1 MALTL
6 ALFAAIPAWAQDK
19 PGAAPPAEPMPAMPG
34 MNMPGIDH
42 PASPGDSKDK
52 PAQPENMQH
61 EHGKDMQGMQDMQD
75 MAGMDHDH
83 GMSMHAMLGPYGMSR
98 EASGT
103 SWQPESTP
111 HEGLHADRGPWQLM
125 LHGDAMLVYSDQAG
139 RTRDTKT
146 FSENM
151 LMGMASRS
159 LGLGRLGFRAM
170 LSAEPYTIGR
180 SGFPLVLQTGETANG
195 VTPLVDRQ
203 HPHDL
208 FMELAATYSLPV
220 GEKSSVFA
228 YVAEPGEPALG
239 PPTFMHRF
247 SGMENPEVPLAH
259 HWLDSTHI
267 SFGVA
272 TLGWISGGWKLEG
285 SAFNGHEPDQNRT
298 NIERPRLNSY
308 SFRASYQPAP
318 NWSLQASFGHLDSPE
333 QLEPGVDSNRSTAS
347 AIYNRPLAEGNWQTM
362 FAWGRNDRNPGRATN
377 ALLLESAASLWQRHT
392 LLGRVERLEN
402 DELIGNGQVAVV
414 EKFSLGYIYDVL
426 HASPLRAGVGVLG
439 SLSRVPEDLVPRYGS
454 RNLSSFMVFLRLR
467 LAGHS
472 MESTDSTD
480 SSMKM

>member
-1 MALTL
+1 
-6 ALFAAIPAWAQDK
+6 
-19 PGAAPPAEPMPAMPG
+19 MPDMPG
-34 MNMPGIDH
+34 MPG
-42 PASPGDSKDK
+42 
-52 PAQPENMQH
+52 
-61 EHGKDMQGMQDMQD
+61 
-75 MAGMDHDH
+75 MAGMDHSH

-111 HEGLHADRGPWQLM
+111 HEGLHTDRGPWQLM

-139 RTRDTKT
+139 RSRDTKT

-151 LMGMASRS
+151 IMGMASRA
-159 LGLGRLGFRAM
+159 LGEGRLGLRAM

-208 FMELAATYSLPV
+208 VMELAATYSLPV

-228 YVAEPGEPALG
+228 YLAEPGEPALG

-247 SGMENPEVPLAH
+247 SGMDNPEVPLAH

-272 TLGWISGGWKLEG
+272 TLGWISGAWKLEG
-285 SAFNGHEPDQNRT
+285 SAFNGHEPDENRT
-298 NIERPRLNSY
+298 NIESPRLNSY
-308 SFRASYQPAP
+308 SFRASFQPAP

-333 QLEPGVDSNRSTAS
+333 QLEPGVNSNRATAS
-347 AIYNRPLAEGNWQTM
+347 AIYNRPLADGNWQTM

-377 ALLLESAASLWQRHT
+377 ALLLESAASLGQRHT
-392 LLGRVERLEN
+392 LLGRLERLEN
-402 DELIGNGQVAVV
+402 DELIGNGQVATVQ
-414 EKFSLGYIYDVL
+414 KLSLGYIYDVL

-439 SLSRVPEDLVPRYGS
+439 SLSRVPQDLVPRYGS
-454 RNLSSFMVFLRLR
+454 RNLSSFMLFLRLR
-467 LAGHS
+467 LTGPS
-472 MESTDSTD
+472 MEPTD